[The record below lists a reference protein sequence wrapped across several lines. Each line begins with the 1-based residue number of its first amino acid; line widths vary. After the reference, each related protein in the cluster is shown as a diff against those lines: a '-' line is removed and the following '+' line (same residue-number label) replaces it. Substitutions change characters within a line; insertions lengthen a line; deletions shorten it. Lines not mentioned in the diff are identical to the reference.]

1 MDTSTSQFLTFDRC
15 VDIIGLI
22 LSLGGIIAGAII
34 AIKVVKSLQSRL
46 TDSRVLKDYF
56 MNEIREIRKEYRT
69 YITDLL
75 KGSIDAQS
83 VVPWFKIM
91 SIRVND
97 MLESADSLYHI
108 KNNSFSDYHISLLT
122 TITESDSFTKC
133 YKKNCNVSF
142 DRQEKLLIL
151 NVQKDFIHVFNEAIL
166 LINNAN
172 YRGPKEIRKEKRNK
186 KREMKKQ
193 LKA

>member
-1 MDTSTSQFLTFDRC
+1 MIFDRC
-15 VDIIGLI
+15 IDIIGLI

-34 AIKVVKSLQSRL
+34 AVKVVKSLQSRL

-56 MNEIREIRKEYRT
+56 INEIREIRKEYRT

-75 KGSIDAQS
+75 KGNIDAQS

-91 SIRVND
+91 GIRVND
-97 MLESADSLYHI
+97 MLDSADSIYHI
-108 KNNSFSDYHISLLT
+108 KNDSFSKYHINLLT
-122 TITESDSFTKC
+122 TVTESDSFIKC
-133 YKKNCNVSF
+133 YKKNCKVLF
-142 DRQEKLLIL
+142 DRQETILIL

-172 YRGPKEIRKEKRNK
+172 YRGPKEIRKEKRNM
-186 KREMKKQ
+186 KREIKKKFKSKNA
-193 LKA
+193 L